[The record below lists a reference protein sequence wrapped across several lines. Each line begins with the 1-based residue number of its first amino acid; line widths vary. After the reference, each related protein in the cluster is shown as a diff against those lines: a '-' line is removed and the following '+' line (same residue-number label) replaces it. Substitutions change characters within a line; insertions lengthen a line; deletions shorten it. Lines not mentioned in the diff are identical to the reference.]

1 MITKEI
7 KLSQQI
13 INNANYKQDFTVNI
27 GKENTVNNRYIVSC
41 YSLYLGSNP
50 SLDFDL
56 LSKVSII
63 CDICENCNSMYNS
76 IGGWLNKETNL
87 YSLDAN
93 IHFEDLDI
101 ALKFAK
107 VNKQSAIFDKET
119 KQVIYLNNTKK

>member
-13 INNANYKQDFTVNI
+13 INNANYKQDFTINI
-27 GKENTVNNRYIVSC
+27 SKENSVKNRYIVS
-41 YSLYLGSNP
+41 SFNLYEGKNA
-50 SLDFDL
+50 SLDFKL
-56 LSKVSII
+56 LESVTNII
-63 CDICENCNSMYNS
+63 DINNGLFDS

-93 IHFEDLDI
+93 MHFDNLDF

-107 VNKQSAIFDKET
+107 VNKQLAIFDKET
-119 KQVIYLNNTKK
+119 QQTIYLNNTKK

>member
-7 KLSQQI
+7 KLSQKI
-13 INNANYKQDFTVNI
+13 INNANYKQDFTINI
-27 GKENTVNNRYIVSC
+27 GKENTVNSRYVVSC
-41 YSLYLGSNP
+41 YSLYLGENP

-56 LSKVSII
+56 LSNVNN
-63 CDICENCNSMYNS
+63 ICENCNLMFDS

-93 IHFEDLDI
+93 MHFNDLNF

-107 VNKQSAIFDKET
+107 VNKQLAIFDKET
-119 KQVIYLNNTKK
+119 KQVIYLNNTKTI

>member
-13 INNANYKQDFTVNI
+13 INNANYKQDFTINI
-27 GKENTVNNRYIVSC
+27 SNDITINNRYVVSC

-50 SLDFDL
+50 SLDFEL
-56 LSKVSII
+56 LTNVN
-63 CDICENCNSMYNS
+63 DICENCNLMFDSV
-76 IGGWLNKETNL
+76 GGWLNKETNI

-93 IHFEDLDI
+93 MHFNDLNF

-107 VNKQSAIFDKET
+107 VNKQLAIFDKET
-119 KQVIYLNNTKK
+119 KQVIYLNNTKTI

>member
-1 MITKEI
+1 MITKQI

-13 INNANYKQDFTVNI
+13 INNANYKQDFTINI
-27 GKENTVNNRYIVSC
+27 SKENSVNNRYIVSC
-41 YSLYLGSNP
+41 YPLYLGINP

-56 LSKVSII
+56 LTSVNN
-63 CDICENCNSMYNS
+63 ICENCNLMFDS

-93 IHFEDLDI
+93 IHFDNLEF

-107 VNKQSAIFDKET
+107 INKQLAIFDKET
-119 KQVIYLNNTKK
+119 QQVIYLNNTKTT